1 MPTGQVTSPTQSAL
15 GYRQIT
21 LPVSVASDWVDLCT
35 APAAVESDAGVM
47 AAGTVVAPTL
57 ITRAA
62 QNWLYVAGLGS
73 TVQLRL
79 KYPTA
84 GSVTTSPVVQPFGRD
99 RRGAPQRLVDG
110 SGVHALTLS
119 VDPANDVRDAATPQM
134 SYTQPVEVDAD
145 GCTEM
150 LAAVRTALAGTGL
163 TGATIQARVK

>member
-1 MPTGQVTSPTQSAL
+1 MPTGQLTSPTQSAL

-21 LPVSVASDWVDLCT
+21 LPVSVVSDWVDVCN
-35 APAAVESDAGVM
+35 APTTDENDAGVV

-57 ITRAA
+57 VTRVA
-62 QNWLYVAGLGS
+62 QNWLFVAGLGS
-73 TVQLRL
+73 TVQVRL

-84 GSVTTSPVVQPFGRD
+84 GSVTTSPVVQMFGRD
-99 RRGAPQRLVDG
+99 RRGVPQRLVDG
-110 SGVHALTLS
+110 SGVHALALS
-119 VDPANDVRDAATPQM
+119 VDAASDVRDAATPQM

-145 GCTEM
+145 GCAEV